1 MWLKNYLDT
10 IIKVC
15 LFLFL
20 LLITMLPVTH
30 KPLFENRFFTA
41 IDSSSTQYIDAAL
54 VRATSAY
61 ALSRSFN
68 AVVSVFEESHLQV
81 QPAGVG
87 ISLALGEVLD
97 PINDLVERFSWV
109 MLASLT
115 ALGIQ
120 KALVLIGPWFSVTIL
135 LPISLGLL
143 LIGCLPIALWAKRST
158 YLGYTILIAVILV
171 RFAVPVMAFLN
182 QQVYLNVLE
191 ETHDKAIGKVSQE
204 MSKLKKEIPELED
217 TQIIS
222 NHPPPQSLWDK
233 TKEALNRTLDQSKEI
248 MKVQNKIQK
257 LKEIATGLIDRMVDL
272 IVVFVLNTIIMPLLF
287 LGVIYKL
294 GRKLGA
300 WYKLDGKISTSQN
313 IS

>member
-1 MWLKNYLDT
+1 MWLKKHFDT
-10 IIKVC
+10 ILKVWI
-15 LFLFL
+15 FLLL
-20 LLITMLPVTH
+20 LLITLIPGTN
-30 KPLFENRFFTA
+30 KLLFENRFFTA
-41 IDSSSTQYIDAAL
+41 IDSTSTQYIDAAL
-54 VRATSAY
+54 VRAASAY

-87 ISLALGEVLD
+87 ISLALGEILD

-120 KALVLIGPWFSVTIL
+120 KALVIIGPWFSVTIL

-143 LIGCLPIALWAKRST
+143 LIGCLSIDPWAKRST
-158 YLGYTILIAVILV
+158 HLGYAILIAVILI
-171 RFAVPVMAFLN
+171 RFALPVMAFFN

-204 MSKLKKEIPELED
+204 MSRLKKEIPELED
-217 TQIIS
+217 SQITS
-222 NHPPPQSLWDK
+222 NHPPPQNLWDK

-257 LKEIATGLIDRMVDL
+257 LKEIASGLIDRLVDL
-272 IVVFVLNTIIMPLLF
+272 IVVFVLNTIMLPLLF
-287 LGVIYKL
+287 LGIIYKL
-294 GRKLGA
+294 GRNLGA
-300 WYKLDGKISTSQN
+300 
-313 IS
+313 

>member
-1 MWLKNYLDT
+1 
-10 IIKVC
+10 
-15 LFLFL
+15 
-20 LLITMLPVTH
+20 
-30 KPLFENRFFTA
+30 
-41 IDSSSTQYIDAAL
+41 
-54 VRATSAY
+54 
-61 ALSRSFN
+61 
-68 AVVSVFEESHLQV
+68 
-81 QPAGVG
+81 
-87 ISLALGEVLD
+87 
-97 PINDLVERFSWV
+97 
-109 MLASLT
+109 
-115 ALGIQ
+115 
-120 KALVLIGPWFSVTIL
+120 
-135 LPISLGLL
+135 
-143 LIGCLPIALWAKRST
+143 
-158 YLGYTILIAVILV
+158 
-171 RFAVPVMAFLN
+171 
-182 QQVYLNVLE
+182 
-191 ETHDKAIGKVSQE
+191 